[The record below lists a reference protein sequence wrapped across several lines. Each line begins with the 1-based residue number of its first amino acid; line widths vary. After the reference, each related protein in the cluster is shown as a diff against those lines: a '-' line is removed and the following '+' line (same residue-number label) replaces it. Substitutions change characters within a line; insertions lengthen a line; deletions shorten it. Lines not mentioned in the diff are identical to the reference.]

1 METRAHH
8 VLIGLFTVL
17 AIIAGLVFGLWLSRS
32 SHTQAYRNYEIVF
45 KESVT
50 GLSEGAAVRYSGIKV
65 GAVTKLML
73 DPHDPRRVIARVQI
87 NADAPVRTDT
97 RAKLAMSGV
106 TGIATIQ
113 LSGGAPNSPPLQAK
127 PGQLPIIVA
136 ELSPLAKL
144 LASGEDIISNI
155 NQVVVNTNRLLS
167 DENMQRV
174 SRTLE
179 HIDQATGAIA
189 DQREDIRLLL
199 QQLAEASRSANTALQ
214 EAEKLMRQA
223 NGLMDTQGRAS
234 MASLAR
240 VTANLDQ
247 LLQNNHQS
255 LESGMQGLGELG
267 PAIRELRQTLE
278 SVRAITRRLNEN
290 PSGYL
295 LGRDKS
301 KEFEP

>member
-65 GAVTKLML
+65 GSVTKLML

-87 NADAPVRTDT
+87 NANAPVRTDT

-144 LASGEDIISNI
+144 LASGEDIVSNI
-155 NQVVVNTNRLLS
+155 NQMVVNTNRLLS
-167 DENMQRV
+167 DDNMQRV

-223 NGLMDTQGRAS
+223 NGLMDTQGRSS
-234 MASLAR
+234 MASLER

>member
-65 GAVTKLML
+65 GAVTRLLL

-87 NADAPVRTDT
+87 NADTPVRTDT

-155 NQVVVNTNRLLS
+155 NQMVVSTNRLLS
-167 DENMQRV
+167 DDNMQRV

-189 DQREDIRLLL
+189 DQREDIRRLL

-223 NGLMDTQGRAS
+223 NGLMDTEGRAS

>member
-144 LASGEDIISNI
+144 LASGEDIVSNI
-155 NQVVVNTNRLLS
+155 NQMVVNTNRLLS
-167 DENMQRV
+167 DDNMQRV

>member
-17 AIIAGLVFGLWLSRS
+17 AISASLVFGLWLSRS
-32 SHTQAYRNYEIVF
+32 SHTQDYRNYEIVF
-45 KESVT
+45 KEPVT

-65 GAVTKLML
+65 GAVTRLLL

-136 ELSPLAKL
+136 ELSPLTKL
-144 LASGEDIISNI
+144 LASGEDIISSI
-155 NQVVVNTNRLLS
+155 NQMVVSTNRLLS

-189 DQREDIRLLL
+189 DQREDIRRLL

-223 NGLMDTQGRAS
+223 NGLMDTEGRAS

-278 SVRAITRRLNEN
+278 AVRAITRRLNEN

>member
-65 GAVTKLML
+65 GSVTKLML

>member
-65 GAVTKLML
+65 GSVTKLML

-234 MASLAR
+234 MASLER

>member
-32 SHTQAYRNYEIVF
+32 SHTQAYRDYEIVF

-87 NADAPVRTDT
+87 NADTPVRTDT

-136 ELSPLAKL
+136 ELSPLTKL
-144 LASGEDIISNI
+144 LASGEDIISSI
-155 NQVVVNTNRLLS
+155 NQMVVSTNRLLS
-167 DENMQRV
+167 DDNMQRV

-199 QQLAEASRSANTALQ
+199 HQLVEASRSANTALQ

-234 MASLAR
+234 MASLER

>member
-87 NADAPVRTDT
+87 NADTPVRIDT

-155 NQVVVNTNRLLS
+155 NQMVVNTNRLLS
-167 DENMQRV
+167 DDNMQRV

>member
-32 SHTQAYRNYEIVF
+32 SHTQAYHTYEIVF

-87 NADAPVRTDT
+87 NADTPVRTDT

-155 NQVVVNTNRLLS
+155 NQMVVNTNRLLS
-167 DENMQRV
+167 DDNMQRV

>member
-87 NADAPVRTDT
+87 NANAPVRTDT

-144 LASGEDIISNI
+144 LASGEDIVSNI
-155 NQVVVNTNRLLS
+155 NQMVVNTNRLLS

>member
-65 GAVTKLML
+65 GSVTKLML

-87 NADAPVRTDT
+87 NANAPVRTDT

-144 LASGEDIISNI
+144 LASGEDIVSNI
-155 NQVVVNTNRLLS
+155 NQMVVNTNRLLS
-167 DENMQRV
+167 DDNMQRV

-234 MASLAR
+234 MASLER

>member
-17 AIIAGLVFGLWLSRS
+17 AISASLVFGLWLSRS
-32 SHTQAYRNYEIVF
+32 SHTQAYHTYEIVF

-65 GAVTKLML
+65 GAVTRLLL

-136 ELSPLAKL
+136 ELSPLTKL
-144 LASGEDIISNI
+144 LASGEDIISSI
-155 NQVVVNTNRLLS
+155 NQMVVSTNRLLS

-189 DQREDIRLLL
+189 DQREDIRRLL

-223 NGLMDTQGRAS
+223 NGLMDTEGRAS

-278 SVRAITRRLNEN
+278 AVRAITRRLNEN

>member
-17 AIIAGLVFGLWLSRS
+17 AIIAGLVFGLWLSQS
-32 SHTQAYRNYEIVF
+32 SHAQAYRDYEIVF
-45 KESVT
+45 KEPVT
-50 GLSEGAAVRYSGIKV
+50 GLSEGAAVHYSGIKV
-65 GAVTKLML
+65 GSVTKLML

-87 NADAPVRTDT
+87 NADTPVRTDT

-127 PGQLPIIVA
+127 SGQLPIIVA

-155 NQVVVNTNRLLS
+155 NQMVVNTNRLLS
-167 DENMQRV
+167 DDNMQRV

-199 QQLAEASRSANTALQ
+199 HQLAEASRSANTALQ

-234 MASLAR
+234 MASLER